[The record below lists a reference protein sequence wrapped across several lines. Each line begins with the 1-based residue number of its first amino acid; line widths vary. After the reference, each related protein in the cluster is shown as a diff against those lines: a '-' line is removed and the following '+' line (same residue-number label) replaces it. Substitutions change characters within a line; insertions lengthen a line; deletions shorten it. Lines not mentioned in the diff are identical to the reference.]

1 MNQKTKKLTIL
12 AMLCALAY
20 IVMLVGRIPMVLFL
34 KYDPKDVIITIGG
47 FIYGPISAFSISAV
61 VSLVEM
67 ITASDTGFYGL
78 IMNIVST
85 CAFACVASLIYKK
98 KRTLFGAI
106 IGLVIGCL
114 FMTATMLLWN
124 YFITPHYMKQ
134 PQEVVAAMLLPVF
147 LPFNL
152 IKGGLNAAITML
164 LYKPVVSA
172 LRRAN
177 LIESSSSIQ
186 NAQGKRNIITIGTTL
201 ASIFVIVTLA
211 MLVMLIWK

>member
-12 AMLCALAY
+12 AMLAALSY
-20 IVMLVGRIPMVLFL
+20 IIMYVGRIPMVMFL

-47 FIYGPISAFSISAV
+47 FIYGPLSAAAISAA

-67 ITASDTGFYGL
+67 VTASDTGLYGL

-85 CAFACVASLIYKK
+85 CSFACVASLIYKK
-98 KRTLFGAI
+98 KRTLSGAV
-106 IGLVIGCL
+106 IGLIAGCL
-114 FMTATMLLWN
+114 FMTGVMLLWN
-124 YFITPHYMKQ
+124 YFITPHYLVQ

-177 LIESSSSIQ
+177 LIESSYNSKP
-186 NAQGKRNIITIGTTL
+186 QGKHKFLTLGTTL
-201 ASIFVIVTLA
+201 ASLFIIVC
-211 MLVMLIWK
+211 LVMIVMIIWK